1 MQTDAGVEK
10 LFDDASTA
18 KHNDVEMRA
27 LTKRSLS
34 QAAKGIAAAET
45 ILTAARKYRTTKT
58 ARFWKKTGNLQTAI
72 DDFNSVQ
79 PVVKRKHRNSGNFNH
94 DQLRYRRGHNLVGTV
109 GDRRLILLPQG
120 DPASK
125 FNPVLEIRG
134 FTDAL
139 YDRVIYT
146 VE

>member
-18 KHNDVEMRA
+18 KHNDVEIRA

-45 ILTAARKYRTTKT
+45 ILTGARKYYTTKK
-58 ARFWKKTGNLQTAI
+58 ARFWKKTGDLQTAI
-72 DDFNSVQ
+72 DDFYSIE
-79 PVVKRKHRNSGNFNH
+79 PVVKRQHRSSGNWYQSRN
-94 DQLRYRRGHNLVGTV
+94 RRGHVLIGTV
-109 GDRRLILLPQG
+109 GDRRLILLKQG
-120 DPASK
+120 DPLSK

-139 YDRVIYT
+139 YDRIVYT
-146 VE
+146 IE

>member
-1 MQTDAGVEK
+1 MQTDAGVQK

-18 KHNDVEMRA
+18 KHNDVEIRA

-79 PVVKRKHRNSGNFNH
+79 PVVKRPHPFGDWDQPRN
-94 DQLRYRRGHNLVGTV
+94 RRGHVLVGTV
-109 GDRRLILLPQG
+109 GDRRLILIPQG
-120 DPASK
+120 VPASK

-134 FTDAL
+134 FKDAL
-139 YDRVIYT
+139 YDRVIYIA
-146 VE
+146 E